1 MLRGEIR
8 EPEVVIAMFL
18 SLIIATTIH
27 EFMHAWT
34 AWRLGDDTAARLGRI
49 TLNPAMH
56 FDPIGFLLMGL
67 LALGIGFIGWGK
79 PVPVNPNAFGG
90 DVRRRHI
97 GMGIVAF
104 AGPLSNVAQAA
115 VVGIPLRI
123 ADQSGADLGQLGFY
137 MSWFVYVNIL
147 LAAFNMI
154 PFPPLDGSRILVA
167 LLPNFWYPI
176 LAPLERYG
184 IAILFVVLFFGNL
197 FGPLISGITNPVFT
211 LLLDAI
217 VGDAINLAPP
227 I

>member
-1 MLRGEIR
+1 MLRGQIN
-8 EPEVVIAMFL
+8 EPNVVIAIFL
-18 SLIIATTIH
+18 SLVIATTIH

-56 FDPIGFLLMGL
+56 FDPVGLLMMGL
-67 LALGIGFIGWGK
+67 LALGVGFIGWGK

-90 DVRRRHI
+90 DLRQRHI
-97 GMGIVAF
+97 GMGLVAF

-123 ADQSGADLGQLGFY
+123 ANQSGTDLGQLGFY
-137 MSWFVYVNIL
+137 MSYFVYVNIL

-184 IAILFVVLFFGNL
+184 IVILFLVLFLGETFGS
-197 FGPLISGITNPVFT
+197 LISGITAPVQT
-211 LLLDAI
+211 LLNDLI
-217 VGDAINLAPP
+217 LGRR
-227 I
+227 